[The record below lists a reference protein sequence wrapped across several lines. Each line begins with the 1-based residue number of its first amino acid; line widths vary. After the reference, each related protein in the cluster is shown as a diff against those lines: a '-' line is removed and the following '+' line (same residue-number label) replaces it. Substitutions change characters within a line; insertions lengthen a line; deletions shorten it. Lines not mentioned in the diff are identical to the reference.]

1 MGWWQVWVCLGI
13 KITGTPVLNVRA
25 KAPSRTRAAV
35 REGGAET
42 GDGSGKIPTTQTN
55 AVRSSPGP
63 RSREKHGAA
72 PQPSEPNRDKNTHTG
87 VRRPSACGGQAGGV
101 SALLSGLSVWSC
113 FHQRVKTTAG
123 KMMRLLVWLFCWTLR
138 GLSSRHGGK
147 HDGQHQCPHRRTAS
161 RTQIN
166 KQVYCD
172 IRTVSWFITGRWIIH
187 RDGKTEFTAQL
198 M

>member
-13 KITGTPVLNVRA
+13 KITGTPELNVRA

-87 VRRPSACGGQAGGV
+87 VRRPSACGGQAGV
-101 SALLSGLSVWSC
+101 LVPCSAAFQCGHVFIRES
-113 FHQRVKTTAG
+113 K
-123 KMMRLLVWLFCWTLR
+123 RLQE
-138 GLSSRHGGK
+138 K
-147 HDGQHQCPHRRTAS
+147 
-161 RTQIN
+161 
-166 KQVYCD
+166 
-172 IRTVSWFITGRWIIH
+172 
-187 RDGKTEFTAQL
+187 
-198 M
+198 

>member
-1 MGWWQVWVCLGI
+1 MFGKEVGDGVVAGLGVFGD
-13 KITGTPVLNVRA
+13 KDHRNPGAEYP

-101 SALLSGLSVWSC
+101 SAFLSGLSVWSC
-113 FHQRVKTTAG
+113 FHQRIKTTAG
-123 KMMRLLVWLFCWTLR
+123 KMMRLLV
-138 GLSSRHGGK
+138 
-147 HDGQHQCPHRRTAS
+147 
-161 RTQIN
+161 
-166 KQVYCD
+166 
-172 IRTVSWFITGRWIIH
+172 
-187 RDGKTEFTAQL
+187 
-198 M
+198 